1 VMKRIA
7 TAAALAALIVGPVAG
22 CGGKSPAPA
31 AGSAAP
37 GKTTKVT
44 LTLNWVPYG
53 EHAPFYYG
61 IKKGF
66 YTAEGIDLTIKAGT
80 GSGTTIQQVDQKNTT
95 FGWADTPVLLNSVAK
110 GLKVRSLGV
119 FLQKGP
125 SSIESLA
132 DKNIKS
138 PADLKGKKIGGTPGD
153 ALYATFP
160 AWLKANGLSTSDVT
174 IVNLDAAGKIAA
186 LSEGRV
192 DAIMG
197 FFHDQGPTIEGKTG
211 KKVSYLLYADYGMN
225 MLGTGIVANTE
236 SLTKDPELAKK
247 FVRATQKSWAEA
259 AKDVKGAVDAMVEL
273 AQNEPPQDVLTKQ
286 LTLCLPLLQ
295 LDQGGAGVNTSAK
308 WTETIDLMSKYG
320 NLKDAG
326 SPTKYWDESYAK

>member
-1 VMKRIA
+1 MKRIA
-7 TAAALAALIVGPVAG
+7 TATALAVLVVGAVAG
-22 CGGKSPAPA
+22 CGGSSPAPA

-37 GKTTKVT
+37 GTTQKVT

-61 IKKGF
+61 VKKGF
-66 YTAEGIDLTIKAGT
+66 YAAEGIDLTIKAGT

-110 GLKVRSLGV
+110 GMKVKSLGV

-160 AWLKANGLSTSDVT
+160 AWLKANGLSITDVT
-174 IVNLDAAGKIAA
+174 VVNLDAAGKIAA

-211 KKVSYLLYADYGMN
+211 KKVSYLLYADFGMN
-225 MLGTGIVANTE
+225 MLGTGIIANTDQ
-236 SLTKDPELAKK
+236 LAKDPELAKK
-247 FVRATQKSWAEA
+247 FVRATQKSWLEA
-259 AKDVKGAVDAMVEL
+259 SKDVKGAVDAMVEL

-295 LDQGGAGVNTSAK
+295 LDQGGAGVNNATK

>member
-1 VMKRIA
+1 MKRIA
-7 TAAALAALIVGPVAG
+7 TAIALGVLVVGAVAG
-22 CGGKSPAPA
+22 CGGSSPKP

-37 GKTTKVT
+37 GTTQKVT

-66 YTAEGIDLTIKAGT
+66 YAAEGIDLTIKAGT

>member
-1 VMKRIA
+1 VMKRTA
-7 TAAALAALIVGPVAG
+7 TAVALAALLAGAVAG
-22 CGGKSPAPA
+22 CGGTSPTPA
-31 AGSAAP
+31 GGSAAP
-37 GKTTKVT
+37 GTTKVT

-61 IKKGF
+61 LKKGY

-80 GSGTTIQQVDQKNTT
+80 GSGATIQQVNQQNTT
-95 FGWADTPVLLNSVAK
+95 FGWADTPVLLTSVSK
-110 GLKVRSLGV
+110 GMKVKSLGV

-125 SSIESLA
+125 SSIESLT

-160 AWLKANGLSTSDVT
+160 AWLKANGLAPTDVT

-225 MLGTGIVANTE
+225 MLGTGIVANTDA
-236 SLTKDPELAKK
+236 LAKNPELARK
-247 FVRATQKSWAEA
+247 FVRATQKSWTEA

-273 AQNEPPQDVLTKQ
+273 AENEPAQDILTKQ
-286 LTLCLPLLQ
+286 LTLCLPLLEM
-295 LDQGGAGVNTSAK
+295 DKGGAGVNSATK
-308 WTETIDLMSKYG
+308 WTETIELMSKYSS
-320 NLKDAG
+320 LKDPGA
-326 SPTKYWDESYAK
+326 PTKYWDESYAK

>member
-1 VMKRIA
+1 MKKRIVPL
-7 TAAALAALIVGPVAG
+7 AALAALTLALSA
-22 CGGKSPAPA
+22 CGGSAKPVPAGA
-31 AGSAAP
+31 SAAAAM
-37 GKTTKVT
+37 TKVT

-61 IKKGF
+61 LKKGF
-66 YTAEGIDLTIKAGT
+66 YSAEGIDLTIKAGT

-110 GLKVRSLGV
+110 GMKVKSLGV

-125 SSIESLA
+125 SSVEYLA
-132 DKNIKS
+132 DHGINS

-160 AWLKANGLSTSDVT
+160 AWLKANGLAPSDVT

-211 KKVSYLLYADYGMN
+211 KTVKYFLYADYGMN
-225 MLGTGIVANTE
+225 LLGTGIVANT
-236 SLTKDPELAKK
+236 DALAQNPDLARR

-259 AKDVKGAVDAMVEL
+259 AKDIPGAVQAMVGM
-273 AQNEPPQDVLTKQ
+273 APNEPPQTVLTKQ
-286 LTLCLPLLQ
+286 LTLCLPLL
-295 LDQGGAGVNTSAK
+295 GSGTPGVDNASDWTNTVGL
-308 WTETIDLMSKYG
+308 ISKYG
-320 NLKDAG
+320 TLK
-326 SPTKYWDESYAK
+326 SPGTPDTYWDSAYAK

>member
-1 VMKRIA
+1 MKRIA
-7 TAAALAALIVGPVAG
+7 TAAALAALLVGAAAG
-22 CGGKSPAPA
+22 CGGSTPAP

-37 GKTTKVT
+37 GTTKVT

-61 IKKGF
+61 LKKGF
-66 YTAEGIDLTIKAGT
+66 YSAEGIDLTIKAGT

-110 GLKVRSLGV
+110 GMKVKSLGV

-132 DKNIKS
+132 DKNIKT
-138 PADLKGKKIGGTPGD
+138 PADLKGKRIGGTPGD

-186 LSEGRV
+186 LAEGRV

-211 KKVSYLLYADYGMN
+211 KKVTYLLYADYGMN

-236 SLTKDPELAKK
+236 ALSKDPDLARR
-247 FVRATQKSWAEA
+247 FVKATQKSWTEA
-259 AKDVKGAVDAMVEL
+259 AKDIMGAVDAMVDL
-273 AQNEPPQDVLTKQ
+273 AQNEPPKDVLTKQ

-295 LDQGGAGVNTSAK
+295 LDQGGAGVNSAAK
-308 WTETIDLMSKYG
+308 WSETIDLMSKYG

-326 SPTKYWDESYAK
+326 SATKYWDESYAK